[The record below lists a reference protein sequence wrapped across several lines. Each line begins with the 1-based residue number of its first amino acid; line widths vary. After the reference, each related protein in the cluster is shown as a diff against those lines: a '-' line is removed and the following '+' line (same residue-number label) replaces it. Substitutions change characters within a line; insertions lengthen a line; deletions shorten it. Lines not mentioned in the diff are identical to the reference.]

1 MIEALGQGVDALAR
15 YKQLVKPEMVTALD
29 QFNPL
34 RIRESAASS
43 SAHQPGLLHGMSW
56 SDKAKAM
63 MDAVTF
69 IRNEYEVQGMEQTIL
84 KNMLHRLVFGRYKI
98 PAAE

>member
-1 MIEALGQGVDALAR
+1 
-15 YKQLVKPEMVTALD
+15 
-29 QFNPL
+29 
-34 RIRESAASS
+34 
-43 SAHQPGLLHGMSW
+43 
-56 SDKAKAM
+56 M

-69 IRNEYEVQGMEQTIL
+69 IRNEYEVQGMEQTVL